1 MSDFFNEAYR
11 HARSRFTA
19 EQWLVLAPQQ
29 VTRAIYDAMRELD
42 AVRVSQPLPRPRERP
57 PKASRRDALAEQ
69 WRGRSVPGTSTS
81 DSMNPT
87 RWRGFLSAPEN
98 SHMRSPRSSAGQA
111 GAMAAVRSC
120 LARAGRFG
128 IMGTLKDTP
137 RSGRQPEIT
146 PQARA
151 WVVSLACQKAKD
163 LGYPHELWTTRLLA
177 SHVREQA
184 PAAGYACVAR
194 IGQGTLCKIL
204 TNHAVKPHKVR
215 YYPERRD
222 AEFDARM
229 ADRSRFMET
238 LS

>member
-1 MSDFFNEAYR
+1 
-11 HARSRFTA
+11 
-19 EQWLVLAPQQ
+19 
-29 VTRAIYDAMRELD
+29 
-42 AVRVSQPLPRPRERP
+42 
-57 PKASRRDALAEQ
+57 
-69 WRGRSVPGTSTS
+69 
-81 DSMNPT
+81 
-87 RWRGFLSAPEN
+87 
-98 SHMRSPRSSAGQA
+98 
-111 GAMAAVRSC
+111 MAAVRSC